1 MNNAIPAE
9 LTELMR
15 KSLTR
20 ALESGRLNSEA
31 LEVVSSFLVTG
42 HADPDGDSLFRVDLA
57 TAYENS
63 PISYWA
69 TWSLYWWA
77 NGKHVNL
84 ARLLNRLHETLDSVP
99 DDSCEAHSS

>member
-1 MNNAIPAE
+1 MNREIPPE
-9 LTELMR
+9 LTDLMR

-31 LEVVSSFLVTG
+31 LEAVSTFLVTG
-42 HADPDGDSLFRVDLA
+42 YADPDEDSLFHVDLA

-77 NGKHVNL
+77 DGKHVNL
-84 ARLLNRLHETLDSVP
+84 CRQLNRLHETLDSASN
-99 DDSCEAHSS
+99 DSCEAHSS